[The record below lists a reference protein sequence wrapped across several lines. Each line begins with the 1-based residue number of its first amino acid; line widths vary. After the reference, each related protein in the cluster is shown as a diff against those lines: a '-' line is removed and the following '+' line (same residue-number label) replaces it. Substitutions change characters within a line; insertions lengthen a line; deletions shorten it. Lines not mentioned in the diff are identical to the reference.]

1 MGRVFEILS
10 NEQRKQPPE
19 ISLHL
24 IPLIR
29 AFDRDIS
36 GIEWGFPFPSH
47 FLTPDDE
54 EFLGLKR
61 LITVFMI
68 GQRRAISTRR
78 LAERHNVHDVGKG
91 GEREVT
97 RIKGVVPPP
106 KDMSSRDPQLRLIQ
120 AYNDEMELQCYL
132 SARRVILLRACFNWS
147 KTLRQAVA
155 DRSFNICYDEVTNRV
170 PSCRGISAKLTQVN
184 RGICPGCETLGMNMV
199 LMTSPG
205 EIPHGLQHSTRESPN
220 ESNLFQSVEDFAAPS
235 NWGGG
240 REGIAHQ
247 HPPSALKL
255 LAGYGLDNISLLLLV
270 FLHAN
275 ATLQS
280 AMANFNKR
288 MAIRHSWGF
297 EKRFSDVPIRTVF
310 VLGVH
315 ESNKK
320 LQFMVQDE
328 QRKFDDVKLFAGFV
342 FVSAPHRHRSSKW
355 YVRLSEY
362 PYHMWP
368 PYVTAGAYIL
378 SHDALVDMYYGS
390 LYTQHFRFDDIY
402 LGLVAK
408 KVDLEPF
415 HCPEFYFYKK
425 EYNVYSYRY
434 VIASHGFSD
443 PDELLRIW
451 NEQRSAGNA

>member
-1 MGRVFEILS
+1 
-10 NEQRKQPPE
+10 
-19 ISLHL
+19 
-24 IPLIR
+24 
-29 AFDRDIS
+29 
-36 GIEWGFPFPSH
+36 
-47 FLTPDDE
+47 
-54 EFLGLKR
+54 
-61 LITVFMI
+61 
-68 GQRRAISTRR
+68 
-78 LAERHNVHDVGKG
+78 
-91 GEREVT
+91 
-97 RIKGVVPPP
+97 
-106 KDMSSRDPQLRLIQ
+106 
-120 AYNDEMELQCYL
+120 
-132 SARRVILLRACFNWS
+132 
-147 KTLRQAVA
+147 
-155 DRSFNICYDEVTNRV
+155 
-170 PSCRGISAKLTQVN
+170 
-184 RGICPGCETLGMNMV
+184 
-199 LMTSPG
+199 
-205 EIPHGLQHSTRESPN
+205 
-220 ESNLFQSVEDFAAPS
+220 
-235 NWGGG
+235 
-240 REGIAHQ
+240 
-247 HPPSALKL
+247 
-255 LAGYGLDNISLLLLV
+255 
-270 FLHAN
+270 
-275 ATLQS
+275 
-280 AMANFNKR
+280 MANFNKR

-328 QRKFDDVKLFAGFV
+328 QRKFGDIVQANFIDTYYNNTIKTLMGFNWAMRYCTNSRFYMFADDDMYISTKNVLRFLRNPTQYPKYLETPVIALPVHRSKQLKEFISENKDDKNVYSNYLSYNRKLNQVIDFELSDDVKLFAGFV

-362 PYHMWP
+362 PYHLWP

-415 HCPEFYFYKK
+415 HCSEFYFYKK

>member
-1 MGRVFEILS
+1 MSRNTRQAGTGR
-10 NEQRKQPPE
+10 
-19 ISLHL
+19 
-24 IPLIR
+24 
-29 AFDRDIS
+29 S
-36 GIEWGFPFPSH
+36 GNMSRLRNTW
-47 FLTPDDE
+47 E
-54 EFLGLKR
+54 EYG
-61 LITVFMI
+61 IV
-68 GQRRAISTRR
+68 
-78 LAERHNVHDVGKG
+78 
-91 GEREVT
+91 EVT
-97 RIKGVVPPP
+97 GG
-106 KDMSSRDPQLRLIQ
+106 
-120 AYNDEMELQCYL
+120 N
-132 SARRVILLRACFNWS
+132 SARIA
-147 KTLRQAVA
+147 TL
-155 DRSFNICYDEVTNRV
+155 YKEVTERFKPV
-170 PSCRGISAKLTQVN
+170 SICRGFHRRRQ
-184 RGICPGCETLGMNMV
+184 LGDEPTN
-199 LMTSPG
+199 
-205 EIPHGLQHSTRESPN
+205 
-220 ESNLFQSVEDFAAPS
+220 PS
-235 NWGGG
+235 L
-240 REGIAHQ
+240 
-247 HPPSALKL
+247 SALKL
-255 LAGYGLDNISLLLLV
+255 LAGYGLVYIIK
-270 FLHAN
+270 
-275 ATLQS
+275 S
-280 AMANFNKR
+280 AMENFNKR

-415 HCPEFYFYKK
+415 HCSEFYFYKK
-425 EYNVYSYRY
+425 EYNVHSYRY